1 MLLAFPTRI
10 IPFFIIERVKPII
23 KPEGYACPIVERY
36 ASKYSLH
43 PTQCKKISVVDYIK
57 FDFLHI
63 YIVCIAE
70 IVIISHT
77 ILSPTFVMVRSGRKI
92 LGLSPSGKAQHFDC
106 CIRGFESHQPRL
118 PGCACT
124 WQWFIS
130 HRPSDTHLAQ
140 RSCLKGLQTS
150 RMGFPY
156 R

>member
-23 KPEGYACPIVERY
+23 KLEGYACPIVERY

-43 PTQCKKISVVDYIK
+43 PTQCKK
-57 FDFLHI
+57 FLQSI
-63 YIVCIAE
+63 ILNLIFSAYIVCITE

-77 ILSPTFVMVRSGRKI
+77 ILSPAFVMVRSGRKI
-92 LGLSPSGKAQHFDC
+92 LGLSPKGKVTDFDSVMC
-106 CIRGFESHQPRL
+106 GFESHQPRL
-118 PGCACT
+118 LGCACT
-124 WQWFIS
+124 WQWFIL